1 MHVPSVS
8 LRFGLILEAYCR
20 GCIYHIK
27 ILMKQVCC
35 TNSLYEKQINFS
47 SARAV
52 TKCKQLKLFI
62 LRAIFDTWGPN
73 LALDLFSQLLILVIV
88 TLCCAF
94 SCNKQLMF
102 FQAHKYTCIKI
113 VRGAGIQFSLQ
124 QQNISYLN
132 V

>member
-35 TNSLYEKQINFS
+35 TYSVYEKQIHFS
-47 SARAV
+47 RARAV
-52 TKCKQLKLFI
+52 TTCKQLKLFI
-62 LRAIFDTWGPN
+62 LRAPFDTWGPN

-94 SCNKQLMF
+94 SCKKQRLF
-102 FQAHKYTCIKI
+102 FQAHKYACIKI
-113 VRGAGIQFSLQ
+113 VRGTGIHFSLQ
-124 QQNISYLN
+124 QQNISSLN